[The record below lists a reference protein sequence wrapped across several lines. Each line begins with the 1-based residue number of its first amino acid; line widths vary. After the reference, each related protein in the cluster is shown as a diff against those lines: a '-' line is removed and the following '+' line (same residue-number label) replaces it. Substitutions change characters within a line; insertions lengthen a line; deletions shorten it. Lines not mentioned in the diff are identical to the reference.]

1 MTDPAPTPIGTWR
14 RLRSLQWIGYSPD
27 GLAALGGLA
36 REDIVAGLRGE
47 TLPAATR
54 AQIAALWDVTHMRL
68 EPPTPL
74 ARAMH
79 REAVAAGAYS
89 PLAWD
94 PETIDS
100 AATRPEGVARGRDRS
115 PWARHDRRRA
125 PEGRT
130 RP

>member
-1 MTDPAPTPIGTWR
+1 MPDLTPTPIGTWR

-27 GLAALGGLA
+27 LLASLGGLD
-36 REDIVAGLRGE
+36 RDDITAGLRGE

-54 AQIAALWDVTHMRL
+54 TQIAALWDVTHMCP

-74 ARAMH
+74 AKAMH
-79 REAVAAGAYS
+79 REAKRAGAHS

-100 AATRPEGVARGRDRS
+100 VAARPEGVTQGRDRS
-115 PWARHDRRRA
+115 PWA
-125 PEGRT
+125 
-130 RP
+130 